1 MTATYLAQSAYGA
14 ASAPA
19 RTTRGTEYAVFE
31 KITARLKRAAE
42 TNASM
47 SLIAEAIYDNRR
59 LWTMLA
65 TDIASPHNG
74 LPQDLRARL
83 FYLAEFTDLHS
94 RKILKGEG
102 AVAPLIEINRAV
114 MAGLTTNA
122 ASSAASSRPND
133 QAVEVA
139 L

>member
-1 MTATYLAQSAYGA
+1 MTATSLAQSAYGA
-14 ASAPA
+14 ASAPV

-42 TNASM
+42 NNAPM
-47 SLIAEAIYDNRR
+47 TLIAEAIYDNRR

-83 FYLAEFTDLHS
+83 FFLAEFTDLHS
-94 RKILKGEG
+94 RKILRGEG
-102 AVAPLIEINRAV
+102 TLAPLIEINRAV

-122 ASSAASSRPND
+122 ASIAASNRSNAE
-133 QAVEVA
+133 AVEVA
-139 L
+139 S